1 LGFFFI
7 VFITIAISILVIS
20 AAGLDMQQSM
30 DIAIAC
36 ITSTGPIMLFHTS
49 HSEILALPVIV
60 KLFCCFLMVL
70 GKLDIFA
77 FLILIFG
84 SRQQLLHKHW

>member
-1 LGFFFI
+1 
-7 VFITIAISILVIS
+7 
-20 AAGLDMQQSM
+20 
-30 DIAIAC
+30 
-36 ITSTGPIMLFHTS
+36 MLFHTS